1 MVVKNSIVN
10 LSLACGKQ
18 LQEKT
23 FAAVG
28 KAFSALPCDY
38 SVLPV
43 AAETVDNYQNAG
55 EGGEGREGRVD
66 DRVDHITTSSKS
78 TKLC

>member
-10 LSLACGKQ
+10 LTLTCGKQ

-43 AAETVDNYQNAG
+43 APETVDNYQNAG
-55 EGGEGREGRVD
+55 EGGEGRVD
-66 DRVDHITTSSKS
+66 DRLDHLTTSSQA

>member
-10 LSLACGKQ
+10 LTLTCGKQ

-43 AAETVDNYQNAG
+43 AAQTVDNYQNTGEG
-55 EGGEGREGRVD
+55 EGGEREGWVLGWT
-66 DRVDHITTSSKS
+66 I
-78 TKLC
+78 